1 MALSESQIPPDA
13 QHYLVCGTEDC
24 ERNYQ
29 FYCNDCH
36 QSICEQCRDEHQKN
50 KKTKNHEVVPY
61 KQRKRLLPVEKCKIH
76 PTRHL
81 ELLCEECQIPICS
94 NCTGA
99 KEHHGHAFTD
109 LELVFAEKCSLC
121 QIEITKIRSYFE
133 PTSQDLK
140 KEISGD
146 VKEIKKI
153 MEGIRTSI
161 RTEAEAVKKLVDTVT
176 SDKIEQ
182 VDKMEQS
189 LLQTLNGQRQK
200 INDYINYLSDLI
212 QTFNGYPSPSNIQQL
227 TFALKSEILIIPP
240 IPEISKPVPP
250 VFTAGQY
257 SKEDV
262 AKLLGRITVPN
273 TKPENRKIKPMEIA
287 STQMKPSGKHRKQD
301 RENSDVNQTLSLS
314 SSVTKVR
321 EYEVPGFDG
330 VYHISLSQSG
340 RLWASVLY
348 GDLVQTDLQG
358 NQLQKIQTSGEYEG
372 YHTVTQDGDLIYT
385 DKDNKVIN
393 RITPD
398 NTITEFIKTGDWAPL
413 SIHSSHNHGDIL
425 VGMIKNRE
433 GKVTRYNKTGT
444 EIQNIQ
450 RDNKGQVLY
459 SEPRYITENINGD
472 VCVSDSNKHAV
483 VVVDKSGQH
492 RFSYTGHGSRFYPY
506 GICTDVLGHILVCD
520 DISETVPVHL
530 LDKDGQFLSLLLT
543 EQQGVKYP
551 YSVCVDDENNLW
563 VGQGNTNTVTVYKYL
578 QVRQACDCSFFYW
591 HRVILP
597 NYLTDIFEN
606 ITDPHRIHGLC
617 SKNGC
622 RRHTAT
628 PTELPDAHDREIY
641 GYFKENLLSPLCQAI
656 ETDLRLQIHTHLQLD
671 DRNPFKVGMRDLSHL
686 LRVRPIRLFDRLI
699 NIKAYVEHYLNKTF
713 YNLTTVA
720 LHDWKTY
727 GEMKNMAQQNNLF
740 CQGLDVL
747 EIMRNIHVFVSRYM
761 YNLNNQIFVERSSN
775 NKHLNTINIRHIAN
789 SIRTHGTGIMN
800 TTDWKFFRENHMQT
814 DQKYPVE
821 RADKFNKNIKNLGL
835 TPDGDSYLDQFR
847 TLISQIGNAMGY
859 IRMIRSG
866 GLHCCSNAIRFI
878 PDIEDIVSFEEL
890 CKEEN
895 LSSECQAAAK
905 NLDNVVGNLAR
916 NFAEGTEYFKMLVDV
931 FAPEFRNPKNM
942 HLRNFFVILPPL
954 VRE

>member
-1 MALSESQIPPDA
+1 MMMALSESQIPPDA

-578 QVRQACDCSFFYW
+578 Q
-591 HRVILP
+591 
-597 NYLTDIFEN
+597 
-606 ITDPHRIHGLC
+606 
-617 SKNGC
+617 
-622 RRHTAT
+622 
-628 PTELPDAHDREIY
+628 
-641 GYFKENLLSPLCQAI
+641 
-656 ETDLRLQIHTHLQLD
+656 
-671 DRNPFKVGMRDLSHL
+671 
-686 LRVRPIRLFDRLI
+686 
-699 NIKAYVEHYLNKTF
+699 
-713 YNLTTVA
+713 
-720 LHDWKTY
+720 
-727 GEMKNMAQQNNLF
+727 
-740 CQGLDVL
+740 
-747 EIMRNIHVFVSRYM
+747 
-761 YNLNNQIFVERSSN
+761 
-775 NKHLNTINIRHIAN
+775 
-789 SIRTHGTGIMN
+789 
-800 TTDWKFFRENHMQT
+800 
-814 DQKYPVE
+814 
-821 RADKFNKNIKNLGL
+821 
-835 TPDGDSYLDQFR
+835 
-847 TLISQIGNAMGY
+847 
-859 IRMIRSG
+859 
-866 GLHCCSNAIRFI
+866 
-878 PDIEDIVSFEEL
+878 
-890 CKEEN
+890 
-895 LSSECQAAAK
+895 
-905 NLDNVVGNLAR
+905 
-916 NFAEGTEYFKMLVDV
+916 
-931 FAPEFRNPKNM
+931 
-942 HLRNFFVILPPL
+942 
-954 VRE
+954 